1 MDGEYLPKD
10 TLCSAVFSRVVSLS
24 SDWILDI
31 VGGSADGSDRAL
43 FSSFVQDFFWED
55 TSSSTID
62 FLFNGHSSRGNTKI
76 KDHKVSMIK
85 ASKKKGNYARIF
97 NKKIYSNYSLE
108 DSLLRKRE
116 GMSS

>member
-1 MDGEYLPKD
+1 MKIEKMDGEYLPKD

-76 KDHKVSMIK
+76 KDHKISMRK
-85 ASKKKGNYARIF
+85 AI
-97 NKKIYSNYSLE
+97 KKIMQGYLINDIFQSFFGGLTFT
-108 DSLLRKRE
+108 
-116 GMSS
+116 